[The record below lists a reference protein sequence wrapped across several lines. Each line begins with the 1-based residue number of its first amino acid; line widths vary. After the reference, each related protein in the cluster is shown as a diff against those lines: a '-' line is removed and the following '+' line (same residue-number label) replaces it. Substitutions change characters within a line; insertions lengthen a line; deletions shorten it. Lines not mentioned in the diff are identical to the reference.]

1 MALEHVVR
9 HPRNGVEYYNP
20 RLFTPADE
28 ERVKEALRLYKQLLN
43 SRRFFMDEGK
53 ITFSRPI
60 TRVAFGILSG
70 MIVSGAAANL
80 LGLDPNSIFWCGASP
95 EWIKTIN
102 QVPYLPY
109 ILTAEMAGLLGIE
122 GLSRNMIDRAKKK
135 KFEKTWRKRAYT
147 NDELIHVFTRRNKLD
162 PSYYGGDLFYFDQ
175 RLVPQAVIPVA
186 KKKVNG
192 KIERMLMPWSRFT
205 MTGVFNMVVGEEY
218 EPDGRFNSEPKLI
231 KIPPTGLFV
240 GLAVLGPTGS
250 GKSQSVLLPFLYQ
263 GAGYYSW
270 IDSERDEWLFNA
282 AQNISKCK
290 RLASRA
296 KSKIEAAKY
305 LDMAAELQKK
315 HQEWLEAF
323 EAGDDP
329 STGYQKMGIFLVEP
343 KAEMWRDLRN
353 VLKFFGREKDYIEL
367 GIVRSK
373 YESFAQYSQR
383 LENMTKGLWGYSVE
397 SYLVNKTGMTLREF
411 GREFAIQIPAES
423 TNEDLVD
430 AVFGNGEMAARGEGR
445 SLRET
450 WTRNFYTSIT
460 RRNHNQRIRQLES
473 PDWGSKDPL
482 VGRYA
487 RALTMTSDSVFS
499 PWCFA
504 GSWIDQDEPFVGPF
518 GFGSR
523 NDPWALRYYRD
534 NPNYENAQGYFISTV
549 ESINRVLGALSLRFE
564 GFHGSGVMRLAE
576 QKPLITKDEES
587 DQGRDRVVQELRK
600 DSQGLPRLFDGSES
614 EFRLG
619 HVLVPAVSPG
629 AVLRAPVQEQEAGG
643 RPQMGD
649 PRAKLKDVANRVKEG
664 LTLAP
669 LSRTEFSHL
678 RKKIRAVAPFN
689 QIPDEWRSE
698 FRVRVKMWHA
708 KRRQNEFFFMKEL
721 VDGLDPSGVESYASF
736 RHRMDAVLR
745 QSELGNDLS
754 GLITRVFSQ
763 NFTLAM
769 VQGVLRY
776 LLNAPEEVANL
787 DDLRVGSLLAMDVV
801 GPRQKDVFK
810 ALESA
815 GWDYFERAPITE
827 SGYDGVAECAL
838 RPSKSLVELL
848 CNRESI
854 KVEDGF
860 FEDLSGFLQFREV
873 LEREKGR
880 VLLSYLLSM
889 DADRVPMQ
897 ASLRSMV
904 KAIRQD
910 VAGTLFDFWS
920 KSGKLGS
927 SRSVFAKL
935 SRFLPEGHEAF
946 EKMQSMSLQAD
957 RETGFTV
964 EDAGVIWSGL
974 WDQAR
979 DAGFT
984 YLVDPKI
991 PTGDGVSDDPE
1002 DFESVVDTSKQEV
1015 ALGPW
1020 DSLWSEVI
1028 GQRVWE
1034 PLRDVAR
1041 RVLAKAMV
1049 HCGAKEVD
1057 VLRSVAIGD
1066 EASAQET
1073 RRVLGVVERQL
1084 EARRREVLDETLNY
1098 LSQVED
1104 FLKTLSPYYKTNVPF
1119 TYGFKD
1125 SGKDDEGRPIGIG
1138 DCCGVNKYNPVHIPY
1153 MSPDQLS
1160 SALIAALT
1168 KNAGEGD
1175 TDVFKNAAKKMA
1187 TNFVSILRVAKGY
1200 ITVSDILQMVSSD
1213 PFVTLMMDRAERR
1226 IQSMEGQQGSVGD
1239 VEALRK
1245 ATVLE
1250 RWRLFNGLDNVRDSE
1265 RGDIESGFDL
1275 SEMPAEMR
1283 WVLPRMASE
1292 AELSAARQLLDKG
1305 RAFVI
1310 NEWRN
1315 PKGEFASDEMR
1326 GNAKQTFSQMD
1337 PLLTGIGS
1345 YCFCPDDPEEI
1356 SFPAWDEIRTKGL
1369 AVATRFNMTTDPS
1382 LGGLVIGMAITSY
1395 QTTVMQA
1402 KENQTD
1408 QKDLFASV
1416 MGGLDRKR
1424 EELSMLRAEVR
1435 ELERTVVGRPARA
1448 SEVQKVVLG
1457 LLRGADRNSDPI
1469 ECAREIVDKV
1479 YQANRDGVFDGK
1491 LVLDHTD
1498 CFVVG
1503 GTGEAGRSRGRM
1515 AALAGGGQ
1523 DFERRVMSEAQVFF
1537 RAAVA
1542 QAGERDSIVR
1552 DKLQRL
1558 KRRVWTIRQEI
1569 LNGTARLEMY
1579 PDFSRYM
1586 LFVIDEYQMF
1596 KNFAKKGGGLSD
1608 EVFLSA
1614 SRAGRSFNVFCTQTP
1629 SSVKSGVSADA
1640 FTQWLA
1646 NILNRIVLGAP
1657 TKEDAELISDVFGSR
1672 EMQVEEPGG
1681 FSVNV
1686 EGVDIGAGGQVR
1698 ASKVA
1703 GGSKSY
1709 SLKKEEVK
1717 YVKPSDLLRMR
1728 AMSSWVQ
1735 LTDGQVKMEPK
1746 LVYHVPYFLLTSDK
1760 VSSVTDEPLCQKTWV
1775 GLVRDGELDLVPPE
1789 DDNMRR
1795 LMEYLQMTG
1804 VDMKDELDDLD
1815 ARSVEVGEG

>member
-1 MALEHVVR
+1 MALEHVVKR
-9 HPRNGVEYYNP
+9 GDKWHSPK
-20 RLFTPADE
+20 LFQPADE
-28 ERVKEALRLYKQLLN
+28 ERVNDALRLYKELLN
-43 SRRFFMDEGK
+43 SRRFFADEGRISFK
-53 ITFSRPI
+53 RPI
-60 TRVAFGILSG
+60 TRIAFGLATG
-70 MIVSGAAANL
+70 MIVTGAAANL
-80 LGLDPNSIFWCGASP
+80 LGLDPNSVFWCGASP
-95 EWIKTIN
+95 EWIRTIN
-102 QVPYLPY
+102 QVPALPY
-109 ILTAEMAGLLGIE
+109 ALTAEMAAFLAIE
-122 GLSRNMIDRAKKK
+122 GLSRNKIDRGKKR
-135 KFEKTWRKRAYT
+135 KFEKTWRKRNFE
-147 NDELIHVFTRRNKLD
+147 NDELIHVFTQKNKLD

-175 RLVPQAVIPVA
+175 RLVPQSVIPKVRVKKNGVA
-186 KKKVNG
+186 
-192 KIERMLMPWSRFT
+192 ELTPLPWTRFS
-205 MTGVFNMVVGEEY
+205 MTGVFNMVIGEEY
-218 EPDGRFNSEPKLI
+218 ETDGKFNSEPKLI
-231 KIPPTGLFV
+231 KVPPTGLFV
-240 GLAVLGPTGS
+240 GVAVLGPTGS

-282 AQNISKCK
+282 AQNVSKCK
-290 RLASRA
+290 RLALRA
-296 KSKIEAAKY
+296 KNPQEREKY
-305 LDMAAELQKK
+305 LQMARELEAK
-315 HQEWLEAF
+315 HQEWLDAIEQ
-323 EAGDDP
+323 GDDP
-329 STGYQKMGIFLVEP
+329 STGFQKMGIFLVEP
-343 KAEMWRDLRN
+343 KAEMWRDLRK
-353 VLKFFGREKDYIEL
+353 VLRFFGREKDYIEL

-373 YESFAQYSQR
+373 YESFAQFSQR

-397 SYLVNKTGMTLREF
+397 SYLVNRTGMTLREF
-411 GREFAIQIPAES
+411 GREFAIQVPGDAS
-423 TNEDLVD
+423 NEDLVD
-430 AVFGNGEMAARGEGR
+430 AVFGNAEMAARGEGR
-445 SLRET
+445 NLRET

-460 RRNHNQRIRQLES
+460 RKNHNQRVRYLEGPEWS
-473 PDWGSKDPL
+473 SKDPL
-482 VGRYA
+482 LGRYA
-487 RALTMTSDSVFS
+487 KRLTMTSDQIFS

-504 GSWIDQDEPFVGPF
+504 GSWIDPNEPYVGPF

-523 NDPWALRYYRD
+523 NDPWAMRFFKE

-549 ESINRVLGALSLRFE
+549 EAINRVLGALALRFE

-576 QKPLITKDEES
+576 QKPVLTKEDDS
-587 DQGRDRVVQELRK
+587 DQGRDRVVQEMRRE
-600 DSQGLPRLFDGSES
+600 SQGLPRQFDGSES

-629 AVLRAPVQEQEAGG
+629 AVLRAPVQEAEGGG
-643 RPQMGD
+643 RAAQGD
-649 PRAKLKDVANRVKEG
+649 PRAKLKEVGNRVKEG

-708 KRRQNEFFFMKEL
+708 KRRQNEFFFIKEL
-721 VDGLDPSGVESYASF
+721 VDGLDPAGIESYSGF

-745 QSELGNDLS
+745 QSDLGDDLP
-754 GLITRVFSQ
+754 GLIGGVFSRR
-763 NFTLAM
+763 FPLAM
-769 VQGVLRY
+769 TLGVMRY
-776 LLNAPEEVANL
+776 LLNAPEEVANP
-787 DDLRVGSLLAMDVV
+787 DDLRVGSLLAVDVV
-801 GPRQKDVFK
+801 GPRQREVFR
-810 ALESA
+810 ALEAA
-815 GWDYFERAPITE
+815 GWEYFERAPITE
-827 SGYDGVAECAL
+827 SGYDGIAECSL
-838 RPSKSLVELL
+838 RPSRNLVEML
-848 CNRESI
+848 CQRSSI
-854 KVEDGF
+854 PVDDGF
-860 FEDLSGFLQFREV
+860 FEDLDGFLHFREV
-873 LEREKGR
+873 LSAEKDR
-880 VLLSYLLSM
+880 VLLGQLLNL
-889 DADRVPMQ
+889 DLGKVPMQ

-904 KAIRQD
+904 RVVRRDIASALISFWGERKA
-910 VAGTLFDFWS
+910 
-920 KSGKLGS
+920 LGS
-927 SRSVFAKL
+927 VRSVVAKL
-935 SRFLPEGHEAF
+935 SRFLPEGDELF
-946 EKMQSMSLQAD
+946 EKLQSMSLTVDGSGA
-957 RETGFTV
+957 FTT
-964 EDAGVIWSGL
+964 EDARVVFEAMWE
-974 WDQAR
+974 QAR
-979 DAGFT
+979 GCGMT
-984 YLVDPKI
+984 YVVDPNV
-991 PTGDGVSDDPE
+991 PTGAGVSDDPE
-1002 DFESVVDTSKQEV
+1002 DYESIVDTSKEEV

-1020 DSLWSEVI
+1020 DSIWSEVV
-1028 GQRVWE
+1028 GYRVWE

-1057 VLRSVAIGD
+1057 VLRAVSVGD
-1066 EASAQET
+1066 DASAQEV
-1073 RRVLGVVERQL
+1073 RRVLGVVEKQL
-1084 EARRREVLDETLNY
+1084 ADRRREVLDETLNY

-1119 TYGFKD
+1119 TYGFRD
-1125 SGKDDEGRPIGIG
+1125 SGKDDAGRPIGIG

-1187 TNFVSILRVAKGY
+1187 TNFISILRVAKGY

-1239 VEALRK
+1239 VEALRRV
-1245 ATVLE
+1245 TVLE
-1250 RWRLFNGLDNVRDSE
+1250 RWRTFNGWDNARESE
-1265 RGDIESGFDL
+1265 RGDLESGHDI

-1408 QKDLFASV
+1408 QKDLFSSV
-1416 MGGLDRKR
+1416 MGGLERKR
-1424 EELSMLRAEVR
+1424 QELATLRAEVR
-1435 ELERTVVGRPARA
+1435 ELERTVVARPARPSDVQRVV
-1448 SEVQKVVLG
+1448 SE
-1457 LLRGADRNSDPI
+1457 LLRAADRNQDAV
-1469 ECAREIVDKV
+1469 EAARLVVDGV
-1479 YQANRDGVFDGK
+1479 YQANREGRFDGK
-1491 LVLDHTD
+1491 LVLEHAD
-1498 CFVVG
+1498 CFSVG
-1503 GTGEAGRSRGRM
+1503 SGGESNRSRGRM
-1515 AALAGGGQ
+1515 AALVGSGM

-1542 QAGERDSIVR
+1542 EAGERDAIVR
-1552 DKLQRL
+1552 DRLQRL
-1558 KRRVWTIRQEI
+1558 KRRIWGIRQEI
-1569 LNGTARLEMY
+1569 LNGTAKLEMY

-1686 EGVDIGAGGQVR
+1686 EGVDVGAGGEVR

-1703 GGSKSY
+1703 GGSKSF

-1717 YVKPSDLLRMR
+1717 YVKPSELLRMR

-1735 LTDGQVKMEPK
+1735 LTDGQVKMPPK
-1746 LVYHVPYFLLTSDK
+1746 LAYHVPYYLLTSEK
-1760 VSSVTDEPLCQKTWV
+1760 VSAITDEPIQLKTWV

-1789 DDNMRR
+1789 DENMRR

-1804 VDMKDELDDLD
+1804 VDMKDEIGELDER
-1815 ARSVEVGEG
+1815 AAEVGEG